1 MEGVATLRQ
10 DACLSA
16 IAAQRAQD
24 MVARNYFAHETP
36 DGRMPWDFMRADGCG
51 FAYAGENIAEAQDE
65 REAVY
70 ALWNSAE
77 HRRNT
82 LDVHYAHVG
91 VGAAV
96 RSDGTIVFVEEFTG
110 E

>member
-24 MVARNYFAHETP
+24 MVARNYFAHVTP
-36 DGRMPWDFMRADGCG
+36 DGRTPWDFMRADGCAFG
-51 FAYAGENIAEAQDE
+51 YAGENIAEAQDE
-65 REAVY
+65 REAAY
-70 ALWNSAE
+70 ALWHSME

-82 LDVHYAHVG
+82 LDTHYIRVG

-96 RSDGTIVFVEEFTG
+96 RADGTIVFVEEFSG
-110 E
+110 G